1 MKHMCSPELEARIV
15 ALETSIA
22 AFKDLMEERDERY
35 AQRATSQDTAVAA
48 ALATSKEAVTKAET
62 ATEKRLEALNEL
74 RQVVVDQSKDFAR
87 TAEVKLVISAIEIR
101 VAAIAEAMNTSVARG
116 GGMKEVFGYVVGV
129 GGMLVAAL
137 TVYFH
142 R

>member
-87 TAEVKLVISAIEIR
+87 TAEVKLVINAIEIR
-101 VAAIAEAMNTSVARG
+101 VAAIAESVNNSVVRG
-116 GGMKEVFGYVVGV
+116 GGMKEAFGYVVGI
-129 GGMLVAAL
+129 GGILIAAL